1 MQILSVRGALPEHRY
16 AQQEITDAF
25 AAVISHGGA
34 DEQLLRRFHRNAGV
48 AHRSLVLPLHE
59 YGRLDGFTRANDLFI
74 EHAVQLGSRALVD
87 ALKAADLTPSDVDV
101 IVCATVTGL
110 AVPTL
115 EARIAA
121 AIGLR
126 PDVKRVPLV
135 GLGCVAGAAG
145 IARLNDYLRGH
156 EIATWPA
163 VYQDIGFIE
172 VNERG
177 GAYHWRLA
185 GSRCEG
191 LR

>member
-1 MQILSVRGALPEHRY
+1 MQIISVRGALPEHRY
-16 AQQEITDAF
+16 AQDEITDAF
-25 AAVISHGGA
+25 AAVIAPSGV

-48 AHRSLVLPLHE
+48 AQRSLVLPLNE
-59 YGRLDGFTRANDLFI
+59 YGRLDGFTQANDLFI

-121 AIGLR
+121 VIGLR

-145 IARLNDYLRGH
+145 IARL
-156 EIATWPA
+156 
-163 VYQDIGFIE
+163 
-172 VNERG
+172 
-177 GAYHWRLA
+177 
-185 GSRCEG
+185 
-191 LR
+191 